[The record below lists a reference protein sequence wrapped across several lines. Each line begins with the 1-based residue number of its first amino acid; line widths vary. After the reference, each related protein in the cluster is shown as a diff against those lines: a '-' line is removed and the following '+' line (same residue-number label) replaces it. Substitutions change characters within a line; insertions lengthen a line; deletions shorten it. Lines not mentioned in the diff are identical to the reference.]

1 MRIALALAL
10 ITTPLAAHAQGADSP
25 AAARGVVETYYAAI
39 ERGNFKGA
47 YALWD
52 KGGKASGKSYASFR
66 QGFAATAHTRVVTG
80 TPRDADA
87 GMSQRWITVP
97 VDVYAT
103 LKNGQRQHFRG
114 TYTLHRVVEGVSA
127 NPADS
132 RWHLYNAK
140 LVVAR

>member
-10 ITTPLAAHAQGADSP
+10 IAAPVAVHAQGADSP
-25 AAARGVVETYYAAI
+25 EAARGVVETYYAAI
-39 ERGNFKGA
+39 DRGNFRGA

-52 KGGKASGKSYASFR
+52 NGGKASGKSYASFR
-66 QGFAATAHTRVVTG
+66 QGFAATARTRVVTG
-80 TPRDADA
+80 TPRDGDA

-114 TYTLHRVVEGVSA
+114 TYTLHRVVAGVSD

-132 RWHLYNAK
+132 RWHLSKAK
-140 LVVAR
+140 LVAVR